1 MDIVN
6 IIKKRKE
13 MDGGSSKYMNSYL
26 AGFLLGLVLLMALFI
41 AGQGLGASG
50 AFKDLAAVTV
60 KTISPDHAQKT
71 PFWAS
76 RFASGNHPLKSWLS
90 IEVLGVLI
98 GGLLSGAISGR
109 FKLQVERG
117 PKVNVPVRLIFAL
130 IGGMLFGIGAQ
141 LGRGCT
147 SGAALSG
154 MAVLSTAGFITMMG
168 IFGTGY
174 MIAYFFRKL
183 WI

>member
-1 MDIVN
+1 MA
-6 IIKKRKE
+6 KE
-13 MDGGSSKYMNSYL
+13 NGKYMNSYL
-26 AGFLLGLVLLMALFI
+26 AGFLLGLVLLMAFFI

-60 KTISPDHAQKT
+60 KTVAPDHAEKT

-76 RFASGNHPLKSWLS
+76 RFASGNHPLRSWLS

-98 GGLLSGAISGR
+98 GGLLSGVISGR

-117 PKVNVPVRLIFAL
+117 PKVNVSVRLIFAL

-174 MIAYFFRKL
+174 VIAYFFRKL

>member
-1 MDIVN
+1 MEQKSRYI
-6 IIKKRKE
+6 
-13 MDGGSSKYMNSYL
+13 NSYL
-26 AGFLLGLVLLMALFI
+26 AGFLLGLVLLMAIFI
-41 AGQGLGASG
+41 SGRGLGASG
-50 AFKDLAAVTV
+50 AFKDLATVTV
-60 KTISPDHAQKT
+60 NAVAPEHAT
-71 PFWAS
+71 SSTFWGS
-76 RFASGNHPLKSWLS
+76 NLRNGTHPLKSWLS

-98 GGLLSGAISGR
+98 GGLLSGLISGR
-109 FKLQVERG
+109 MKFKVERG
-117 PKVNVPVRLIFAL
+117 PSIKATTRLGFAL

-154 MAVLSTAGFITMMG
+154 MAVLSTAGFLTMMA

>member
-1 MDIVN
+1 MN
-6 IIKKRKE
+6 NQNS
-13 MDGGSSKYMNSYL
+13 GYLNSYL
-26 AGFLLGLVLLMALFI
+26 AGFLLGLVLLMAYFI
-41 AGQGLGASG
+41 AGRGLGASG
-50 AFKDLAAVTV
+50 AAKDLAAVTV
-60 KTISPDHAQKT
+60 SAIAPEHASKT
-71 PFWAS
+71 PFWSNHLAS
-76 RFASGNHPLKSWLS
+76 HSTPLKSWLS

-98 GGLLSGAISGR
+98 GGLLSGIVSKR
-109 FKLQVERG
+109 MKFKVERG
-117 PKVNVPVRLIFAL
+117 PGIRIGTRLGFAL

-154 MAVLSTAGFITMMG
+154 MAVLSTAGFITMMA

-174 MIAYFFRKL
+174 VIAYFFRKL